1 MIRSQKGSIFP
12 LAVFLLVFV
21 SASVYFLGG
30 FVLDRINYGESRL
43 AVTMA
48 ERQSENALV
57 YGTWASNTKQDKGGH
72 KCDNAWY
79 ATKDGGEVR
88 ITDMD
93 GGIKKFGEYRV
104 ERFFTYA
111 GSPNWKEAK
120 LTGIARLYN
129 DRISKTKPVV
139 EKKTQMTANMVY
151 VTNTSNADPCQADVL
166 EIQKETWHN
175 VTE

>member
-1 MIRSQKGSIFP
+1 MQ
-12 LAVFLLVFV
+12 
-21 SASVYFLGG
+21 
-30 FVLDRINYGESRL
+30 VLQTG
-43 AVTMA
+43 
-48 ERQSENALV
+48 
-57 YGTWASNTKQDKGGH
+57 
-72 KCDNAWY
+72 
-79 ATKDGGEVR
+79 
-88 ITDMD
+88 
-93 GGIKKFGEYRV
+93 
-104 ERFFTYA
+104 
-111 GSPNWKEAK
+111 KEAK